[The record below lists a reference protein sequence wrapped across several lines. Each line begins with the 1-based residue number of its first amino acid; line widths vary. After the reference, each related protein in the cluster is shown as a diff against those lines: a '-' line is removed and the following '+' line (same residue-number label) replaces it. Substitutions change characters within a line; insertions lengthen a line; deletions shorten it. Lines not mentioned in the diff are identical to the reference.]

1 MGDIAVEVENLRAD
15 VEALHSRMIV
25 ERELA
30 DYWFERCLIA
40 EAKYD
45 EVINQRKSGE
55 GSGHS
60 ESG

>member
-15 VEALHSRMIV
+15 VDALHSRMIV

-45 EVINQRKSGE
+45 EVINQRKS
-55 GSGHS
+55 
-60 ESG
+60 